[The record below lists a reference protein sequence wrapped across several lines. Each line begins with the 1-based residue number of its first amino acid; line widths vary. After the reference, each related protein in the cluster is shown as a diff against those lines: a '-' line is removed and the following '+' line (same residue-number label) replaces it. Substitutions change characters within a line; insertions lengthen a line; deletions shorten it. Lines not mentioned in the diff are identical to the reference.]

1 MANII
6 RNVSLG
12 EKRRELDVEVFPA
25 KTYGRLADR
34 SNNSSKGGGDM
45 NYDAEEAQAIFNEI
59 DMEIELHVNATN
71 GGF

>member
-12 EKRRELDVEVFPA
+12 DKRRELDVEVFPT
-25 KTYGRLADR
+25 KTYEQLADR